1 MNRALVREIAE
12 RRAHG
17 ATLLTVPQFAARFAA
32 LGYTLDRDLDCRST
46 ARYLDDNRTYPC
58 CTTGL
63 KESDTGM
70 SAFHFQARRDS
81 RFREMMELRS
91 DIFAIS
97 RGAILEV

>member
-1 MNRALVREIAE
+1 MNKALAVEIAE
-12 RRAHG
+12 RRARG

-32 LGYTLDRDLDCRST
+32 LGYALDRDLDCRST
-46 ARYLDDNRTYPC
+46 ARYLHDNRTYPC

-63 KESDTGM
+63 KESDTGL

-81 RFREMMELRS
+81 RFEQMQTLRGE
-91 DIFAIS
+91 IFAIS

>member
-1 MNRALVREIAE
+1 MNKALAVEIAE

-46 ARYLDDNRTYPC
+46 ARYLADNRTYPC
-58 CTTGL
+58 CNTGL
-63 KESDTGM
+63 KEADSGL
-70 SAFHFQARRDS
+70 SAWNVNARRDS
-81 RFREMMELRS
+81 RFEQMQELRGQ
-91 DIFAIS
+91 IFAIS